1 MFEGEFKAD
10 CNRLLAAVAVEA
22 SDKLTIERR
31 IMLFRA
37 VTELF
42 PDGSQERTE
51 AAAALQALVCAEQS
65 QLRLTKL
72 LK

>member
-1 MFEGEFKAD
+1 MPNAEFQAD
-10 CNRLLAAVAVEA
+10 CNRLLAAVAIEA

-31 IMLFRA
+31 IMLFHA
-37 VTELF
+37 VAQLF
-42 PDGSQERTE
+42 PSGSPEHLE
-51 AAAALQALVCAEQS
+51 ASAALQALASAEQS